1 MSYPGPIDDGF
12 EHTGVC
18 HADSYGSFSQIN
30 IPETTSLFV
39 SSVTVFELLA
49 GATDTTKQKDVHTL
63 LDGVAI
69 LPFDMVSAA
78 EAGKLYRE
86 LYVTNTL
93 IEIRDIFIAATARA
107 NGLTIMALN
116 YKHFARVE
124 MGTWRWGRTCN
135 YALRVA

>member
-1 MSYPGPIDDGF
+1 MDSSELLIDTSIII
-12 EHTGVC
+12 EHLRKT
-18 HADSYGSFSQIN
+18 DKRRSILFN

-69 LPFDMVSAA
+69 LPFDMVSEA

-107 NGLTIMALN
+107 NGLTIMTLN
-116 YKHFARVE
+116 YKHFARVK
-124 MGTWRWGRTCN
+124 GLKLIHGK
-135 YALRVA
+135 AK